1 MLCWVSNTAE
11 EGCCVGFWQVGVSD
25 NGSWLY
31 LQPIVQIVACEHS
44 PPRPSNSFQ
53 WYTIVVSVQL
63 DPWMD
68 VHPLAYMLNVDNA
81 SDCSYL
87 LLFTLPSFSSID
99 NTNSRHCQIT
109 ATRLIRRW
117 REASD
122 KYGRLLKCWDCV
134 RLWTVMTSLEQFR
147 SMKTSDLSVFKC
159 EATEANLVGQHT
171 PGACNRNLKVV
182 CKMCSITLY
191 GFPVDLNERIGS
203 KGSLAAECE
212 SQPGDLEVYDLKQS
226 TPLKLKL
233 SYERGGNC
241 IHIYIYR

>member
-1 MLCWVSNTAE
+1 MYEKQVNWKTEQTSLIHFGAETGQTIYRRKPNVIPLVWEEPSKSWTRSMLCWVSNTAE

-147 SMKTSDLSVFKC
+147 SMKTSVC
-159 EATEANLVGQHT
+159 ALVQMWQI
-171 PGACNRNLKVV
+171 C
-182 CKMCSITLY
+182 I
-191 GFPVDLNERIGS
+191 FPN
-203 KGSLAAECE
+203 
-212 SQPGDLEVYDLKQS
+212 
-226 TPLKLKL
+226 
-233 SYERGGNC
+233 
-241 IHIYIYR
+241 